1 MSKLQPERGLRA
13 SRSRGK
19 LEQACE
25 QVRSLTWICYLAKDF
40 DQVYDANLERE
51 SLNQR
56 ALTQSSAPR
65 TDLAIH

>member
-1 MSKLQPERGLRA
+1 M
-13 SRSRGK
+13 
-19 LEQACE
+19 
-25 QVRSLTWICYLAKDF
+25 QVNSLTWLRYLAKDF